1 MERPLKPL
9 LATALLAVVALAAPS
24 TCGAQEASWGPVA
37 LGLAGSIVARNAER
51 SIPSAAESTPA
62 LSRALVASSTIS
74 AGGLAGLVDGS
85 IEARMPIDSTRR
97 LAATIGGVS
106 YGSYRLFTLGAA
118 MSMPLTAAI
127 KSTVGMRIESQSI
140 DGYGVAAAILF
151 DAGATVRLSPAL
163 SLGAAAR
170 NVTGSRL
177 RGIPRAQSVALGTL
191 LALEDSADV
200 SFDIEH
206 VAGRGIVAACGGSLA
221 VAPGLVVRGGAR
233 LDGSIVSAGF
243 GFDDGGMFVD
253 VALAW
258 IDALGAQCA
267 AGVGMRW

>member
-1 MERPLKPL
+1 MERPPKPL
-9 LATALLAVVALAAPS
+9 LATALLAVAALAAPIM
-24 TCGAQEASWGPVA
+24 GRAQEASWGPVA

-51 SIPSAAESTPA
+51 SIPSAAESKPA
-62 LSRALVASSTIS
+62 PSRVLVASSTIA

-85 IEARMPIDSTRR
+85 IEARLSIDSTRR
-97 LAATIGGVS
+97 LAASIGGVS

-118 MSMPLTAAI
+118 MSMPLTASI
-127 KSTVGMRIESQSI
+127 MSSVGMRIESQSI

-151 DAGATVRLSPAL
+151 DAGATVRLAPAL

-177 RGIPRAQSVALGTL
+177 RGIPRAQSVALGV
-191 LALEDSADV
+191 EC
-200 SFDIEH
+200 
-206 VAGRGIVAACGGSLA
+206 R
-221 VAPGLVVRGGAR
+221 GAR